1 MTRVSSGKN
10 FKTLPT
16 TKRNPPPQLTVTII
30 FLTYSTLYG
39 KFEQA
44 APSQSL
50 PKPSPLPLRTIHEEE
65 EDLKK
70 NKANTIN
77 LAKLFNKLLDM
88 NIDPCICHWIH
99 IFFCNRQQTV
109 KINNNTS
116 SPLFLST
123 GAPQGCI
130 LSPWLFSLY
139 TNQLTSLHSSVYLY
153 LKYVDDST
161 IVEIITNNQETD

>member
-1 MTRVSSGKN
+1 MTHVSSGKY
-10 FKTLPT
+10 FKTLQT
-16 TKRNPPPQLTVTII
+16 TKRNPPPQLTVTIT

-50 PKPSPLPLRTIHEEE
+50 PSPLRTIHEEE
-65 EDLKK
+65 DLKK
-70 NKANTIN
+70 NIANTIN

-99 IFFCNRQQTV
+99 IFFCNRQQKV
-109 KINNNTS
+109 KINNKTS

-139 TNQLTSLHSSVYLY
+139 TNQLTSLHSSVNLY
-153 LKYVDDST
+153 KYVGDWT
-161 IVEIITNNQETD
+161 IVEIITRNQETY